1 MTTITTLKMEEADL
15 LKQIGQLDVS
25 KRFSAKTVRSEK
37 PAKMFGR

>member
-1 MTTITTLKMEEADL
+1 MTTITTLKIEEADL
-15 LKQIGQLDVS
+15 LKHFTQGDVS